1 LLVQREKQFLNV
13 EILSFLA
20 FSGKIL
26 FFFYILLTKSDP
38 ADYLQMKISL
48 NALALLI
55 KKRAISD
62 SKEKYIL

>member
-55 KKRAISD
+55 KK
-62 SKEKYIL
+62 